1 MLKFERQG
9 TIGVLT
15 LSKAPVNAI
24 SFNDWLSVPAML
36 KELERDGELRALV
49 VVGEGKH
56 FSAGNDRREF
66 VVGGRAD
73 LDRGTA
79 AVRDGL
85 MAFATCPII
94 TLAAVDG
101 AAMGSALGI
110 ACMADVRIGTP
121 GALLGLP
128 EVKAGAFGGY
138 RFVRHSLPD
147 GEVRMMQLTGEPMKG
162 ERAYQLGFFQE
173 LVDKDALLPRA
184 IALAGELTQHLRPE
198 FARKVKRVFVG
209 RDNDQMWHDYEVERL
224 WGVDYLEAGL

>member
-1 MLKFERQG
+1 M
-9 TIGVLT
+9 
-15 LSKAPVNAI
+15 SKAPVNAI
-24 SFNDWLSVPAML
+24 CFDDWLAVPAML
-36 KELERDGELRALV
+36 GAIARDEEIRALV
-49 VVGEGKH
+49 VIGEGKH

-66 VVGGRAD
+66 GVGGRAD

-85 MAFATCPII
+85 KAFATCPII
-94 TLAAVDG
+94 TVAAVDG
-101 AAMGSALGI
+101 AAMGSALGL
-110 ACMADVRIGTP
+110 ACMADVRIGTA

-138 RFVRHSLPD
+138 RFVRDYLPD
-147 GEVRMMQLTGEPMKG
+147 GEVRRMQLTGEPMKG

-173 LVDKDALLPRA
+173 LVEKEHLLPRA

-209 RDNDQMWHDYEVERL
+209 RANEEMWRDYELERL